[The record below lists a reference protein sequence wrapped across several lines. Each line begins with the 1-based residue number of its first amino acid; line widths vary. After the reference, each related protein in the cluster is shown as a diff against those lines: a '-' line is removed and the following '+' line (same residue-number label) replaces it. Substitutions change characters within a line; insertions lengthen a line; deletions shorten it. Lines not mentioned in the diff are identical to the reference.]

1 MNPKPDYQLM
11 FLKVERDFAELDRNN
26 LQKKLTEAK
35 CLLSRL
41 AFLSAPDSEIICAKI
56 QIRTIEKQLHKAMDR
71 LNELRAQ
78 VSELDWSQA

>member
-1 MNPKPDYQLM
+1 MNTKPDYQLM
-11 FLKVERDFAELDRNN
+11 FLKVERDFAEKDRNI
-26 LQKKLTEAK
+26 LQEKLVEAK
-35 CLLSRL
+35 RL
-41 AFLSAPDSEIICAKI
+41 EDALICTHAPNSEIICAKI